1 MDLLRWIFYAAAKQA
16 KLSSK
21 MSKDSFRKDLSMP
34 GLLRE
39 MRECFDRVPDLIIS
53 RGITLSDCLMT
64 GLAIFCLKIP
74 SMLKYEQLVRLDES
88 TVQAKNL
95 KSLFGVKRPPQ
106 THGYGNALTVLT
118 LAACGAASKL
128 FFPSC
133 SAEMFLRTGPCSMD
147 IT

>member
-1 MDLLRWIFYAAAKQA
+1 MF
-16 KLSSK
+16 S
-21 MSKDSFRKDLSMP
+21 
-34 GLLRE
+34 
-39 MRECFDRVPDLIIS
+39 
-53 RGITLSDCLMT
+53 
-64 GLAIFCLKIP
+64 LKIP
-74 SMLKYEQLVRLDES
+74 SMLKYDQLVRLDES

-95 KSLFGVKRPPQ
+95 KSLFGVKRPPPQ

-118 LAACGAASKL
+118 PVACGAALKL